1 MGLGGGLSGGADILV
16 GSRGG
21 GLEGGADNFCSPAL
35 TTASLSCVFCEPGP
49 HPSEIGRHCS
59 PNTAA

>member
-1 MGLGGGLSGGADILV
+1 MLA

-21 GLEGGADNFCSPAL
+21 GLEGGADNFCGPAL
-35 TTASLSCVFCEPGP
+35 AAKLSSSSFCEPGP
-49 HPSEIGRHCS
+49 HPSEMGRHCS